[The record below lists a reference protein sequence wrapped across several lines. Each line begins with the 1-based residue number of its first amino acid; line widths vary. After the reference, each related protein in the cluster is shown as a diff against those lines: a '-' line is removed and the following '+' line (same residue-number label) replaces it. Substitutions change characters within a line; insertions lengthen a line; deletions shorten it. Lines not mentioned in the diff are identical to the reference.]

1 MSDMLV
7 KLYRLPNTETL
18 RNGLEQQHITI
29 RRAMAY
35 EKSMIVQW
43 IADVFSTQWADECQM
58 AFAQHPVSCA
68 IAVSRATICGFCCSD
83 CTFLGFMGP
92 VGVHPDFRGRGI
104 GKALVLTTLEAMQSK
119 GYAYAI
125 VGDAGH
131 PEFFQNIT
139 GAVNIASSK
148 PGPYPERLN
157 TDRLGNRRNEGV

>member
-1 MSDMLV
+1 MTDMLV
-7 KLYRLPNTETL
+7 KLYALPNAEKL
-18 RNGLEQQHITI
+18 RNGLERQRITI

-35 EKSMIVQW
+35 ENSMIIQW

-58 AFAQHPVSCA
+58 AFCQHPVSCT
-68 IAVSRATICGFCCSD
+68 IAVSTSTICGFCCSD

-92 VGVHPDFRGRGI
+92 VGVDPDFRGRGI
-104 GKALVLTTLEAMQSK
+104 GKALVLTTLEEMRCK

-125 VGDAGH
+125 VGDAGY

-139 GAVNIASSK
+139 GAEYIANSK

-157 TDRLGNRRNEGV
+157 TDRFGK